1 MSTFLL
7 NYGGTDF
14 PTGISLCCQEL
25 SGYADPTKVGTT
37 IISTALPLT
46 VTSVPN
52 AGGII
57 GYNVIYKNDASPIW
71 DITNI
76 NTLSFKIKLFG
87 DENYRPLPSAQPLQI
102 SVKISRVIF

>member
-1 MSTFLL
+1 M
-7 NYGGTDF
+7 
-14 PTGISLCCQEL
+14 
-25 SGYADPTKVGTT
+25 SGYSDPLKSGTT
-37 IISTALPLT
+37 VIATALPLT
-46 VTSVPN
+46 VTTVVNS
-52 AGGII
+52 GGII
-57 GYNVIYKNDASPIW
+57 GYNVIYKNDVAPIW